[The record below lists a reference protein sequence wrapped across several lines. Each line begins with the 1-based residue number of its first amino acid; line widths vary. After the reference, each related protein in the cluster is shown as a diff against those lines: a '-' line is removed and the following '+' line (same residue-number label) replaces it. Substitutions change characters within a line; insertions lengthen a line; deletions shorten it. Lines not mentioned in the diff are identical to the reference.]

1 MMPGNHRLKDFAE
14 PRLECGD
21 GAGFVQ
27 LHQSAVADHIGGQD
41 CGETALGALFG
52 HVAPLLPACAQI
64 RLYWRHAGESMA
76 PDFWNGSFA
85 SIRGEGG
92 EDCSTPHSR
101 TRRPW
106 GPVYPSYYRTTPRVR
121 KRVFDAERRES
132 NRPSPRRERRTAASR
147 PARPGGLAW

>member
-1 MMPGNHRLKDFAE
+1 PGNHRLKGFAA

-76 PDFWNGSFA
+76 PGFWNGS
-85 SIRGEGG
+85 
-92 EDCSTPHSR
+92 
-101 TRRPW
+101 
-106 GPVYPSYYRTTPRVR
+106 
-121 KRVFDAERRES
+121 RREVTEVDVRVGFWLNS
-132 NRPSPRRERRTAASR
+132 GFGLRGTGRQPVPKYSSLRSASTGTVWFGRTAN
-147 PARPGGLAW
+147 